1 MIIQQS
7 KKNMNAVSLNNLWSY
22 LQGLSLTTSNQ
33 RWLGERLIEASKI
46 EKDDKKAKQQE
57 AMVKDTL
64 TRAFEELHAGEVYD
78 DARSLFND

>member
-1 MIIQQS
+1 
-7 KKNMNAVSLNNLWSY
+7 MNAVSLNNLWIY
-22 LQGLSLTTSNQ
+22 LQGLSLSASNQ
-33 RWLGERLIEASKI
+33 RWLGERLIEAAR
-46 EKDDKKAKQQE
+46 EDKDIKKVKQQE